1 MSRGFAQAA
10 ETEEREQYVQ
20 RMMDAQQGPRPAL
33 KSVAVPSE
41 YAEYPV
47 PPPSVY
53 PEYHNDDY

>member
-33 KSVAVPSE
+33 KSVAV
-41 YAEYPV
+41 AV
-47 PPPSVY
+47 WG